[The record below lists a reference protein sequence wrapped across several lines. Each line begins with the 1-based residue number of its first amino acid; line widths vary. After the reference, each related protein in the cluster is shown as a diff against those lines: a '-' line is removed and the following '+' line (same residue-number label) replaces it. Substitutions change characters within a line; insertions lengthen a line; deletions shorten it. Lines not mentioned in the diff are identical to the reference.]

1 LIKYLK
7 YKKKMVKKLVPN
19 PYIPMLTKVKSII
32 SENEVRDIKTLELE
46 FQKEEEY
53 KAFDYIP
60 GQFAEISIIGKGECP
75 IGIASSPTE
84 EGTIKFTIKKMG
96 TVTSSFHNSD
106 IGDTIGVRG
115 PLGNGWPM
123 EELKGQNIVVIGGG
137 FAFSTL
143 RSLVL
148 YVLDDKHRK
157 DYGDITVIYG
167 NRDSGEVLYRDVLE
181 EWEKRDDINVVLT
194 IDREEEGW
202 TRKVGFVAAIVKEVA
217 PSPDNAVA
225 IICGP
230 PIMIRTAVDELVK
243 IGWKDEKILNSLEM
257 RMKCG
262 IGKCGRCNI
271 GEKFVCIDGPVF
283 SLAELKKMPNEY

>member
-1 LIKYLK
+1 
-7 YKKKMVKKLVPN
+7 MPN
-19 PYIPMLTKVKSII
+19 PYIPILTKVKSIF
-32 SENEVRDIKTLELE
+32 SENKVKDIKTIELE
-46 FQKEEEY
+46 FIKEEDY
-53 KAFDYIP
+53 KNFDYIP

-96 TVTSSFHNSD
+96 TVTSMFHRSD
-106 IGDTIGVRG
+106 IGDTIGIRG

-123 EELKGQNIVVIGGG
+123 EELKGKNIVVIGGG

-143 RSLVL
+143 RSLIL
-148 YVLDDKHRK
+148 YVLDGKHRK
-157 DYGDITVIYG
+157 DYGDLTVIYG
-167 NRDSGEVLYRDVLE
+167 NRDSGEVLYQDVLE
-181 EWEKRDDINVVLT
+181 DWEKRDDIKVVLT

-202 TRKVGFVAAIVKEVA
+202 KRKVGFVAAIVKEVA

-243 IGWKDEKILNSLEM
+243 IGWSDEIILNSLEM

-271 GEKFVCIDGPVF
+271 GSKYVCIDGPVF
-283 SLAELKKMPNEY
+283 SLAELKKLPNEF

>member
-1 LIKYLK
+1 M
-7 YKKKMVKKLVPN
+7 KKQLPN
-19 PYIPMLTKVKSII
+19 PYIPYLTKIKSIVT
-32 SENEVRDIKTLELE
+32 ENKVNDIKTIELE
-46 FQKEEEY
+46 FINEEDYKE
-53 KAFDYIP
+53 FNYIP

-84 EGTIKFTIKKMG
+84 EGIIKFTIKKMG
-96 TVTSSFHNSD
+96 TVTSSFHNCEV
-106 IGDTIGVRG
+106 GDTIGVRG
-115 PLGNGWPM
+115 PCGNGWPIENM
-123 EELKGQNIVVIGGG
+123 KGKNIVVIGGG

-148 YVLDDKHRK
+148 YASNEKYRK
-157 DYGDITVIYG
+157 DYGDIIIIYG
-167 NRDSGEVLYRDVLE
+167 NRDSGEVLYSEILE
-181 EWEKRDDINVVLT
+181 EWEKRDDIKVTLT
-194 IDREEEGW
+194 IDRKEEGW

-230 PIMIRTAVDELVK
+230 PIMIRTAVAELENL
-243 IGWKDEKILNSLEM
+243 GWKDEQILNSLEM

-271 GEKFVCIDGPVF
+271 GNKFVCVDGPVF
-283 SLAELKKMPNEY
+283 SLAELKNMPDEF

>member
-1 LIKYLK
+1 
-7 YKKKMVKKLVPN
+7 MPN
-19 PYIPMLTKVKSII
+19 PYIPMLTKVKSVV
-32 SENEVRDIKTLELE
+32 SENEVNDIKTFELE
-46 FQKEEEY
+46 FVKEEEY
-53 KAFDYIP
+53 KAFEYIP

-96 TVTSSFHNSD
+96 TVTSSFHNCD

-123 EELKGQNIVVIGGG
+123 EELKGKNIVVIGGG

-148 YVLDDKHRK
+148 YVLDDKNRK
-157 DYGDITVIYG
+157 DYKNITVIYG
-167 NRDSGEVLYRDVLE
+167 NRDSSEVLYRDVLE
-181 EWEKRDDINVVLT
+181 EWEKRDDIEVVLT

-243 IGWKDEKILNSLEM
+243 VGWKDEQILNSLEM

-271 GEKFVCIDGPVF
+271 GSKFVCIDGPVF

>member
-1 LIKYLK
+1 
-7 YKKKMVKKLVPN
+7 MPN
-19 PYIPMLTKVKSII
+19 PYIPMLTRVKSII
-32 SENEVRDIKTLELE
+32 SENEVRDIKTIELE
-46 FQKEEEY
+46 FQKKEEY

-181 EWEKRDDINVVLT
+181 EWEKRDDIKVVLT
-194 IDREEEGW
+194 IDRKEKGW

-243 IGWKDEKILNSLEM
+243 IGWKDEQILNSLEM

>member
-1 LIKYLK
+1 
-7 YKKKMVKKLVPN
+7 MPS
-19 PYIPMLTKVKSII
+19 PYIPMLTRVKSII
-32 SENEVRDIKTLELE
+32 SENEVRDIKTIELE
-46 FQKEEEY
+46 FQKKEEY

-181 EWEKRDDINVVLT
+181 EWEKRDDIKVVLT

>member
-1 LIKYLK
+1 
-7 YKKKMVKKLVPN
+7 MPN
-19 PYIPMLTKVKSII
+19 PYIPMLTKVKSVV
-32 SENEVRDIKTLELE
+32 SENEVNDIKTFELE
-46 FQKEEEY
+46 FVKEEEY
-53 KAFDYIP
+53 KAFEYVP

-96 TVTSSFHNSD
+96 TVTSSFHNCD

-123 EELKGQNIVVIGGG
+123 EELKGKNIVVIGGG

-157 DYGDITVIYG
+157 DYGNITVIYG
-167 NRDSGEVLYRDVLE
+167 NRDSSEVLYRDVLE
-181 EWEKRDDINVVLT
+181 EWEQRDDIDVVLT
-194 IDREEEGW
+194 IDREEESW

-243 IGWKDEKILNSLEM
+243 IGWKEEQILNSLEM

-283 SLAELKKMPNEY
+283 SLAELKKMPNEF

>member
-1 LIKYLK
+1 
-7 YKKKMVKKLVPN
+7 MPN
-19 PYIPMLTKVKSII
+19 PYIPMLTEVVSIT
-32 SENEVRDIKTLELE
+32 SENKVNDIKTIELK
-46 FQKEEEY
+46 FKKEEDY
-53 KAFDYIP
+53 KNFAYIP
-60 GQFAEISIIGKGECP
+60 GQFAEISLIGKGECP

-96 TVTSSFHNSD
+96 TVTSGFHNCEV
-106 IGDTIGVRG
+106 GDTVGIRG
-115 PLGNGWPM
+115 PCGNGWPM
-123 EELKGQNIVVIGGG
+123 EDMKGKNIVVIGGG

-148 YVLDDKHRK
+148 YVLDEKYRK
-157 DYGDITVIYG
+157 DYKDITVIYG
-167 NRDSGEVLYRDVLE
+167 NRDSGEVLYQDVLE
-181 EWEKRDDINVVLT
+181 EWDKRDDINVVLT

-217 PSPDNAVA
+217 PSPENAVA

-230 PIMIRTAVDELVK
+230 PIMIRTAVAELVEL
-243 IGWKDEKILNSLEM
+243 GWKDEQILNSLEM

-271 GEKFVCIDGPVF
+271 GNKFVCVDGPVF

>member
-1 LIKYLK
+1 
-7 YKKKMVKKLVPN
+7 MPN
-19 PYIPMLTKVKSII
+19 PYIPMLTKVKSIV
-32 SENEVRDIKTLELE
+32 SENKVRDIKTVELE

-53 KAFDYIP
+53 KKFDYVP

-96 TVTSSFHNSD
+96 TVTSAFHNSD

-115 PLGNGWPM
+115 PYGNGWPM
-123 EELKGQNIVVIGGG
+123 EELKGKNIVVIGGG

-148 YVLDDKHRK
+148 YILDEKHRK
-157 DYGDITVIYG
+157 DYGDLTVIYG
-167 NRDSGEVLYRDVLE
+167 NRDSGEVLYQDVLE
-181 EWEKRDDINVVLT
+181 EWEKRNDINVVLT

-217 PSPDNAVA
+217 PSPKNAVA

-243 IGWKDEKILNSLEM
+243 VGWKDEQILNSLEM

-271 GEKFVCIDGPVF
+271 GSKFVCIDGPVF
-283 SLAELKKMPNEY
+283 SLVELKKMPNEY

>member
-1 LIKYLK
+1 
-7 YKKKMVKKLVPN
+7 MPN
-19 PYIPMLTKVKSII
+19 PYIPMLTKVKSIV
-32 SENEVRDIKTLELE
+32 SENKVRDIKTIELE

-53 KAFDYIP
+53 KDFDYIP

-96 TVTSSFHNSD
+96 TVTSALHNCE

-123 EELKGQNIVVIGGG
+123 EDLKGKNIVVIGGG

-148 YVLDDKHRK
+148 YVLDEKHRK
-157 DYGDITVIYG
+157 DYGDLTVIYG
-167 NRDSGEVLYRDVLE
+167 NRDSGEVLYRDTLE

-217 PSPDNAVA
+217 PSSENAVA
-225 IICGP
+225 VVCGP
-230 PIMIRTAVDELVK
+230 PIMIKTSQDELENLN
-243 IGWKDEKILNSLEM
+243 WNDEQILNSLEM

-271 GEKFVCIDGPVF
+271 GSKFVCIDGPVF
-283 SLAELKKMPNEY
+283 SLTELKQMPKEH

>member
-1 LIKYLK
+1 
-7 YKKKMVKKLVPN
+7 MPN
-19 PYIPMLTKVKSII
+19 PYIPLITKVKSIV
-32 SENEVRDIKTLELE
+32 SENRVNDIKTVVLE
-46 FQKEEEY
+46 FQKEEDY
-53 KAFDYIP
+53 NSFDYIP

-96 TVTSSFHNSD
+96 TVTSAFHSSEL
-106 IGDTIGVRG
+106 GDTIGVRG

-123 EELKGQNIVVIGGG
+123 EELKGKNLVVIGGG

-148 YVLDDKHRK
+148 YVLDEKHRK
-157 DYGDITVIYG
+157 DYGKITVIYG

-181 EWEKRDDINVVLT
+181 DWEKRDDIDVVLT
-194 IDREEEGW
+194 IDRAEDDW

-243 IGWKDEKILNSLEM
+243 IGWKDELILNSLEM

-271 GEKFVCIDGPVF
+271 GSKFVCIDGPVF
-283 SLAELKKMPNEY
+283 SLAELKQMPNEY